1 MGVFWWIVVRSES
14 AIARY
19 MVSSSTP
26 SSVAY
31 TMTGTEAVIPW
42 FPLPELMI
50 TGSSHPFIRASD
62 PAAAMENFRQ
72 CLARI
77 NSPARYEAFLRCGYP
92 VLLRDDA
99 RTPEQTMAL
108 AAERFGLTR

>member
-1 MGVFWWIVVRSES
+1 MKNVLLRQIAIGTASGSMGQ
-14 AIARY
+14 
-19 MVSSSTP
+19 
-26 SSVAY
+26 
-31 TMTGTEAVIPW
+31 TEP
-42 FPLPELMI
+42 
-50 TGSSHPFIRASD
+50 D

>member
-1 MGVFWWIVVRSES
+1 MFVDTNIPPSLLRQQTDKGHMLILLAEPGVSVTRFFQRPDREKQFLY
-14 AIARY
+14 RLLQ
-19 MVSSSTP
+19 TEPDP
-26 SSVAY
+26 S
-31 TMTGTEAVIPW
+31 
-42 FPLPELMI
+42 
-50 TGSSHPFIRASD
+50 
-62 PAAAMENFRQ
+62 AAMENFRR

-108 AAERFGLTR
+108 AATLFGLTR

>member
-1 MGVFWWIVVRSES
+1 
-14 AIARY
+14 
-19 MVSSSTP
+19 
-26 SSVAY
+26 
-31 TMTGTEAVIPW
+31 
-42 FPLPELMI
+42 
-50 TGSSHPFIRASD
+50 
-62 PAAAMENFRQ
+62 MENFRR

-108 AAERFGLTR
+108 AATLFGLTR